1 MGNRLHCLIYLL
13 SAGSFIIR
21 VPDPGG
27 HLAFNRLESYFLL
40 GEDRKQSQL
49 IIGVFLSALV
59 VWYGR
64 IYASVHIHF
73 ALHSVGKRFEEEQ
86 HSNFNWI
93 SSFHRLQCDLLA
105 RDLFLYMET
114 LFPGIC

>member
-1 MGNRLHCLIYLL
+1 MPSPSWIIYYSRAMTQVVTSLLIVWSL
-13 SAGSFIIR
+13 
-21 VPDPGG
+21 
-27 HLAFNRLESYFLL
+27 YFLL

-49 IIGVFLSALV
+49 IIGAILAALV
-59 VWYGR
+59 VMVRQNLLPLFVFTLLY
-64 IYASVHIHF
+64 I
-73 ALHSVGKRFEEEQ
+73 SVGKRFEEEQ